1 MAANTTIVKS
11 NLIPYAQQIVLE
23 PCEPTPTGL
32 LQRIEAL
39 LRKAFGDD
47 EVIIASSH
55 RGL

>member
-11 NLIPYAQQIVLE
+11 NLIPYAQIVLE